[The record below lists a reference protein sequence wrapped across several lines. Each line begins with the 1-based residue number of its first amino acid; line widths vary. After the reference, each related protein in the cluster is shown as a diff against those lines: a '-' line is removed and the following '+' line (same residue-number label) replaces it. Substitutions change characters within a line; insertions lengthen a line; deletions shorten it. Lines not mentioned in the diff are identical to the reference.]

1 MKKLLVT
8 GIVAALMLVGA
19 AAYAAPKH
27 PNIHAAHQLIV
38 QALGRIQAA
47 EKANEYDLG
56 GHAAKAKD
64 LLVQAEAELRQA
76 AQTSNAEGK

>member
-8 GIVAALMLVGA
+8 GIVAALMLVGV

-27 PNIHAAHQLIV
+27 PNIRAAHQLIV